1 VHSRLTFCFVS
12 SPHLFSRHAAAAMSS
27 LPVAEAVDNPPPFT
41 PKLGGWHRAPWHKFG
56 DVSEWPPEF
65 KALSTKLDRRR
76 ALGEWSLAFAHLKAG
91 TRRNLAL
98 CRAEQYNDFAS
109 LLEGLVGGGVEDS
122 SQVSGYEK
130 LTEDTRSLCLS
141 TLREKLASVEA
152 HHVPRILDVTFRRLP
167 VAQKQRRAAVSDS
180 SGLVS
185 FEETD
190 GSKQTQSELMDPPT
204 PAETLAATKVLRGLW
219 VLAPQSCAA
228 AANAGA
234 AETLTL
240 ALEQGGFSP
249 HPPDGTPSGKIQ
261 SALTQWRVEHGNG
274 SREGSL
280 KRNGVAR
287 HASSFA
293 SENPFDTTSD
303 NPPLKIAFPEGK
315 GVNGEV
321 PAVVSIGWDVRDP
334 EKTFAQPSLDAVRVA
349 RFPNPTTVSAAPL

>member
-1 VHSRLTFCFVS
+1 
-12 SPHLFSRHAAAAMSS
+12 MSS

-152 HHVPRILDVTFRRLP
+152 HHVPRILDVTFRQLP

-287 HASSFA
+287 HASSFT

>member
-1 VHSRLTFCFVS
+1 
-12 SPHLFSRHAAAAMSS
+12 MSS

-109 LLEGLVGGGVEDS
+109 LLEGLVGGGDEDS
-122 SQVSGYEK
+122 SQGSWDEK

-240 ALEQGGFSP
+240 ALEQGAELLAGGADVLQLDFAHLGGLAAELASEQPGLPILSERRGRLEGLLGHQLGLQHGRGSP
-249 HPPDGTPSGKIQ
+249 KREHPGAI
-261 SALTQWRVEHGNG
+261 HGC
-274 SREGSL
+274 R
-280 KRNGVAR
+280 AHR
-287 HASSFA
+287 HA
-293 SENPFDTTSD
+293 
-303 NPPLKIAFPEGK
+303 L
-315 GVNGEV
+315 
-321 PAVVSIGWDVRDP
+321 PAR
-334 EKTFAQPSLDAVRVA
+334 
-349 RFPNPTTVSAAPL
+349 